1 MRALPITL
9 IHVVAPPVVSWPV
22 VALYENIAELQQDN
36 ARQIIEQARKT
47 VEAAGAQSQP
57 DVFSEVMIGN
67 VVPTLVDAS
76 KTAEMVVTGSR
87 GAGVISSALLGSV
100 SAGLVHH
107 AHGPVAV
114 IRSDQDPVAK
124 AHAPVLLGID
134 GSRASE
140 GATALAFEEAS
151 RRRVPLIALHVW
163 SDVGVFPVLGMDWR
177 EYEEQG
183 QEILGERLA
192 GWQEQYPDV
201 AVQRRL
207 ECDQPAHWLIEESR
221 HAQLVVVGSHGRG
234 GFTGML
240 LGSVSSAVAQSAA
253 VPVIVVRSR

>member
-1 MRALPITL
+1 
-9 IHVVAPPVVSWPV
+9 
-22 VALYENIAELQQDN
+22 
-36 ARQIIEQARKT
+36 
-47 VEAAGAQSQP
+47 
-57 DVFSEVMIGN
+57 
-67 VVPTLVDAS
+67 
-76 KTAEMVVTGSR
+76 
-87 GAGVISSALLGSV
+87 
-100 SAGLVHH
+100 
-107 AHGPVAV
+107 
-114 IRSDQDPVAK
+114 
-124 AHAPVLLGID
+124 
-134 GSRASE
+134 
-140 GATALAFEEAS
+140 
-151 RRRVPLIALHVW
+151 
-163 SDVGVFPVLGMDWR
+163 MDWR